1 VLEFSSLIKFSHI
14 PSVLI
19 GIPMTD
25 KSESQSV
32 PAGLRQIARTFS
44 TTGWVSFWS
53 QIVLGVISGVVLL
66 VSSAFSGNNANQ
78 NNPGTG
84 FGAFLAVCGL
94 LVLCGSIYMAF
105 RYTTIA
111 KQLQSPN
118 PSQRPRKADT
128 IQVLRLGLLVNLAG
142 MLVTLFGAYAIVGT
156 LVGKSISQAQTALL
170 DPNRVISGLDM
181 FVVQANINTIGAH
194 FVGIVAALWLLNRI
208 SRS

>member
-1 VLEFSSLIKFSHI
+1 
-14 PSVLI
+14 
-19 GIPMTD
+19 MTD

-53 QIVLGVISGVVLL
+53 QVVLGVISGVVLL
-66 VSSAFSGNNANQ
+66 VSSAFGGNNNANQ

-94 LVLCGSIYMAF
+94 LVLGGSIYMAF

-118 PSQRPRKADT
+118 PSGRPRKADT
-128 IQVLRLGLLVNLAG
+128 IQALRLGLLINLAG
-142 MLVTLFGAYAIVGT
+142 MLITLFGAYAIVGT
-156 LVGKSISQAQTALL
+156 LVGKSISQGQTALL

-194 FVGIVAALWLLNRI
+194 FVGIVATLWLLHRI
-208 SRS
+208 SRT